1 MPHCLPGPTPTQN
14 FHSRHRRP
22 SFSAIK
28 RFVRCARAPSRAPLL
43 QKRLYNCAPT
53 QLKVYRRCVFFA
65 RPPRSLS
72 RIERKSKKNS
82 LGGRKKIFLLQ
93 RVKVGI
99 FRNFFTIF
107 WCKFFFF
114 LLYRVPDSYIIRKV
128 FELLLKRVT
137 IFLLEFVSTSNKKVY
152 IYVRLESK
160 RFNIISFLSLS
171 IELKRYAFFLG
182 RLVNF
187 LIRRVN
193 KNF

>member
-1 MPHCLPGPTPTQN
+1 MSSLPVLLVPFRGSN
-14 FHSRHRRP
+14 ERVRRIP
-22 SFSAIK
+22 W
-28 RFVRCARAPSRAPLL
+28 
-43 QKRLYNCAPT
+43 
-53 QLKVYRRCVFFA
+53 
-65 RPPRSLS
+65 
-72 RIERKSKKNS
+72 
-82 LGGRKKIFLLQ
+82 GGKKIFLLQ
-93 RVKVGI
+93 RVEVGI

-107 WCKFFFF
+107 WCKFFF
-114 LLYRVPDSYIIRKV
+114 LLYRDSYIIRKV